1 MLFRFEHSIFLW
13 TLLGVIPAMVVVFV
27 FIQFWKKK
35 QLKQFAGKQVIKRL
49 MPNVSFV
56 SPIFKFVLFSLA
68 VIFLFLGL
76 ANLQY
81 GTKMEE
87 AKKEGVD
94 LMIALDVSNSMLAE
108 DLSPNRLERAKRAIY
123 QLLEKLQNDR
133 LGIIV
138 FAGES
143 YVQLPITTDYS
154 SAKLFLETIGTDI
167 IPTQGTAIGS
177 AIDLAMQSF
186 NFETPTS
193 KAIIVITDG
202 ENHEDD
208 AISAAEN
215 AVENGVAVHT
225 IGMGSEQGAPLPIY
239 QGGKQVGFRTDNAG
253 NTVVSKLDETMLK
266 KIATAGN
273 GTYVRATNA
282 NAGLGII
289 MTEIGK
295 MEKTEFDSKV
305 YKNYESRFQP
315 FLFVA
320 LGLLIIE
327 FLISTRRNTKL
338 DKINLF
344 EVKKK

>member
-1 MLFRFEHSIFLW
+1 MLFRFEHTVFLW
-13 TLLGVIPAMVVVFV
+13 ALLGIIPAMVMIFV
-27 FIQFWKKK
+27 YMQLWKKK

-49 MPNVSFV
+49 MPNVSFS
-56 SPIFKFVLFSLA
+56 SPIIKFSIFSLA
-68 VIFLFLGL
+68 IIVLFLGI
-76 ANLQY
+76 ANLQF
-81 GTKMEE
+81 GTKLEE

-94 LMIALDVSNSMLAE
+94 LMIALDVSNSMMAE

-177 AIDLAMQSF
+177 AIDLAMESF
-186 NFETPTS
+186 DFETATS
-193 KAIIVITDG
+193 KSIVVITDG

-208 AISAAEN
+208 AIAAAER
-215 AVENGVAVHT
+215 AVENGVLVHA

-239 QGGKQVGFRTDNAG
+239 QAGRQVGFRTDNAG
-253 NTVVSKLDETMLK
+253 NTVVSKLDENMLK
-266 KIATAGN
+266 KIAAAGK

-315 FLFVA
+315 FLFIA

-327 FLISTRRNTKL
+327 FLISTRRNSKL

-344 EVKKK
+344 EVKK

>member
-1 MLFRFEHSIFLW
+1 MSFRFEHIIFLW
-13 TLLGVIPAMVVVFV
+13 SLLALIPLMIIV
-27 FIQFWKKK
+27 FIFIQRWKNKRLK
-35 QLKQFAGKQVIKRL
+35 QLTNQQVIKRL
-49 MPNVSFV
+49 MPNVSFTL
-56 SPIFKFVLFSLA
+56 PIVKFIVLSFA
-68 VIFLFLGL
+68 FIFLLLGL

-81 GTKMEE
+81 GTTMEE

-108 DLSPNRLERAKRAIY
+108 DLSPNRLDRAKRAIY
-123 QLLEKLQNDR
+123 QLIEKLQNDR

-167 IPTQGTAIGS
+167 VPTQGTAIGS
-177 AIDLAMQSF
+177 AIDLAMESF
-186 NFETPTS
+186 DFETTTS

-208 AISAAEN
+208 AVSSAQK
-215 AVENGVAVHT
+215 AVEMEVSVHT

-239 QGGKQVGFRTDNAG
+239 KMGKQVGFRTDNTG

-266 KIATAGN
+266 KIASAGN
-273 GTYVRATNA
+273 GSYVRATNA

-289 MTEIGK
+289 MDEIGK
-295 MEKTEFDSKV
+295 MEKKEFDSKV
-305 YKNYESRFQP
+305 FKNYESRFQI
-315 FLFVA
+315 F
-320 LGLLIIE
+320 LLIALFLLVLE
-327 FLISTRRNTKL
+327 FFISTRRSGKL
-338 DKINLF
+338 DRVNLF
-344 EVKKK
+344 EVKK

>member
-1 MLFRFEHSIFLW
+1 MSFRFEHIIFLW
-13 TLLGVIPAMVVVFV
+13 SLLALIPIMIIV
-27 FIQFWKKK
+27 FIFIQRWKNKRLK
-35 QLKQFAGKQVIKRL
+35 QLTNQQVIKRL
-49 MPNVSFV
+49 MPNVSFTL
-56 SPIFKFVLFSLA
+56 PIVKFIVLSFA
-68 VIFLFLGL
+68 FIFLLLGL

-81 GTKMEE
+81 GTTMEE

-108 DLSPNRLERAKRAIY
+108 DLSPNRLDRAKRAIY
-123 QLLEKLQNDR
+123 QLIEKLQNDR

-167 IPTQGTAIGS
+167 VPTQGTAIGS
-177 AIDLAMQSF
+177 AIDLAMESF
-186 NFETPTS
+186 DFETTTS

-208 AISAAEN
+208 AISSAQK
-215 AVENGVAVHT
+215 AVEMEVSVHT

-239 QGGKQVGFRTDNAG
+239 KMGKQVGFRTDNTG

-266 KIATAGN
+266 KIASAGN
-273 GTYVRATNA
+273 GSYVRATNA

-289 MTEIGK
+289 MDEIGK
-295 MEKTEFDSKV
+295 MEKKEFDSKV
-305 YKNYESRFQP
+305 FKNYESRFQI
-315 FLFVA
+315 F
-320 LGLLIIE
+320 LLIALFLLVLE
-327 FLISTRRNTKL
+327 FFISTRRSGKL
-338 DKINLF
+338 DRVNLF
-344 EVKKK
+344 EVKK

>member
-1 MLFRFEHSIFLW
+1 MSFRFEHIIFLW
-13 TLLGVIPAMVVVFV
+13 SLLALIPLMIIV
-27 FIQFWKKK
+27 FIFIQRWKNKRLK
-35 QLKQFAGKQVIKRL
+35 QLTNQQVIKRL
-49 MPNVSFV
+49 MPNVSFTL
-56 SPIFKFVLFSLA
+56 PIVKFIVLSFA
-68 VIFLFLGL
+68 FIFLLLGL

-81 GTKMEE
+81 GTTMEE

-108 DLSPNRLERAKRAIY
+108 DLSPNRLDRAKRAIY
-123 QLLEKLQNDR
+123 QLIEKLQNDR

-167 IPTQGTAIGS
+167 VPTQGTAIGS
-177 AIDLAMQSF
+177 AIDLAMESF
-186 NFETPTS
+186 DFETTTS

-208 AISAAEN
+208 AISSAQK
-215 AVENGVAVHT
+215 AVEMEVSVHT

-239 QGGKQVGFRTDNAG
+239 KMGKQVGFRTDNTG

-266 KIATAGN
+266 KIASAGN
-273 GTYVRATNA
+273 GSYVRATNA

-289 MTEIGK
+289 MDEIGK
-295 MEKTEFDSKV
+295 MEKKEFDSKV
-305 YKNYESRFQP
+305 FKNYESRFQI
-315 FLFVA
+315 F
-320 LGLLIIE
+320 LLIALFLLVLE
-327 FLISTRRNTKL
+327 FFISTRRSGKL
-338 DKINLF
+338 DRVNLF
-344 EVKKK
+344 EVKK